1 MRMKKLAIIF
11 SLVLGLSVQG
21 AFAQGS
27 NIIKTDLSKPE
38 IDRIIAKFTQNESLF
53 REALNVYAFNRFAT
67 MQTIGMGG
75 QVTGVYKRDSYMT
88 FNAAGERFEKILFFP
103 VSTMTELS
111 ITAEDIENLGGI
123 NPFAIEPRM
132 VSQYDFTYVGK
143 EKIDELDLHVF
154 DVGPKGK
161 PDPKKGEG
169 KYFQGRI
176 WVDDRDLM
184 IVKSKGKAVPEDK
197 QRFPV
202 VDTIRENIDGKYWFP
217 AYATADDELVFDK
230 GQVVKIRVKV
240 LYKDYRV
247 GRTDVTIVGEEPA
260 PDEPKPTPTA
270 TPKKP

>member
-1 MRMKKLAIIF
+1 MKKLAIVF
-11 SLVLGLSVQG
+11 SLILGISQLAVFG
-21 AFAQGS
+21 QGS
-27 NIIKTDLSKPE
+27 NITKTELSAAE
-38 IDRIIAKFTQNESLF
+38 TDRIIRTFTSNESLF
-53 REALNVYAFNRFAT
+53 RQALNIYAFNRFAT

-88 FNAAGERFEKILFFP
+88 FNATGERFEKILFFP
-103 VSTMTELS
+103 VSTMKDLT

-132 VSQYDFTYVGK
+132 VSEYAFTYLGK
-143 EKIDELDLHVF
+143 EKIDELDLYVF
-154 DVGPKGK
+154 DVGPKVK

-184 IVKSKGKAVPEDK
+184 IVKSTGKAVPEDK
-197 QRFPV
+197 QRFPI

-217 AYATADDELVFDK
+217 AYASADDELVFDK
-230 GQVVKIRVKV
+230 GQVVRLRVKV

-247 GRTDVTIVGEEPA
+247 GRTDVTIVAEEPA
-260 PDEPKPTPTA
+260 PNETKPNPTPTP